1 MDQGEPTW
9 KSVAFISKL
18 SVSVVVDSTERRIFT
33 HRDQRKWL
41 P

>member
-1 MDQGEPTW
+1 MPTW

-18 SVSVVVDSTERRIFT
+18 ELSVIAGDLYKKIRT
-33 HRDQRKWL
+33 HLD